1 MKVLGIDESGR
12 GPVLGPLVLC
22 GYLVEEEKLPLLKKL
37 GVKDSKLLTADKRKK
52 MFSELKKI
60 ATGTKIIQVPAH
72 EIDSSDN
79 LNKLEI
85 RKMQEIINSVDAG
98 RVVIDSPEV
107 NVKRFSEKI
116 RKGLGKKSAEIVS
129 ENYADRNHPEVSAA
143 SVMAKVTRD
152 MEIRKLH
159 KVYGNFGSGYTSDER
174 TTVFLKDWIKM
185 NKEFPADVR
194 KSWITVGEMMREKQQ
209 KRLGSFVK

>member
-12 GPVLGPLVLC
+12 GPVIGPLVIC
-22 GYLVEEEKLPLLKKL
+22 GYLVEEEKIPRLKKA
-37 GVKDSKLLTADKRKK
+37 GAKDSKLLTREQRKE
-52 MFSELKKI
+52 MFSRLKKI
-60 ATGTKIIQVPAH
+60 ASDVRIIQVPAS

-85 RKMQEIINSVDAG
+85 RKMHEIINSVDAG

-116 RKGLGKKSAEIVS
+116 RKGLDKKSVEIVS
-129 ENYADRNHPEVSAA
+129 ENYADRKYPEVSAA

-152 MEIRKLH
+152 SEIRKLH
-159 KVYGNFGSGYTSDER
+159 RVYGNFGSGYTSDER
-174 TTVFLKDWIKM
+174 TTVFLKNWIKM

-194 KSWITVGEMMREKQQ
+194 KSWMTAGEMMREKQQ
-209 KRLGSFVK
+209 KKLGSFVK

>member
-12 GPVLGPLVLC
+12 GPVLGPLVIC
-22 GYLVEEEKLPLLKKL
+22 GYLIDEKKIPLLKEL
-37 GVKDSKLLTADKRKK
+37 GVKDSKLLTKEQRKEIFLK
-52 MFSELKKI
+52 LKKI
-60 ATGTKIIQVPAH
+60 ASGVRIIQVPAS

-116 RKGLGKKSAEIVS
+116 RKGLDRKSVEIIS

-194 KSWITVGEMMREKQQ
+194 KRWITAGELMREKQQ
-209 KRLGSFVK
+209 KKLGSFVK